1 MSKTG
6 FEDEDEQREFNKSV
20 EKSFQKDRKL
30 LKKFNLCRSGY
41 YWVRFKGDLVY
52 YLSYFDLNGSME
64 QTERTFNHCG
74 RDVHLDQVSKIHSRV
89 IDPNEVARDLV
100 LHLPLILTE
109 DYCLPTNSWMQS
121 RAVDKKK
128 IGKKCGH

>member
-52 YLSYFDLNGSME
+52 YLSYFDLQRFHGAN
-64 QTERTFNHCG
+64 
-74 RDVHLDQVSKIHSRV
+74 
-89 IDPNEVARDLV
+89 
-100 LHLPLILTE
+100 
-109 DYCLPTNSWMQS
+109 
-121 RAVDKKK
+121 
-128 IGKKCGH
+128 